1 MAGRPAAQ
9 RGDQRLACVAGYR
22 AELGQQ
28 RHQPGKRH
36 SGFGAVIPV
45 GRVQRLP
52 GRLVISVA
60 QVMQRRLH
68 RPPQAA
74 GALLAV
80 LAKDR
85 EQRHRQQ
92 AHAVFV
98 LRVRLRRA
106 HRAQGRQPC
115 GKQVCVARR
124 PALERG
130 TAAHP
135 PAADL
140 QQARRDRDAPGTV
153 QRPDVGHRA
162 QPRRHVHAD
171 SRARRRHVG
180 PAQHL
185 PGRYRTAARPDPA
198 SQRDGPAHD
207 NAFTCKPR
215 RVAKLNPGNRHVHIG
230 TLLPPGGPGRQRT
243 AASPTELR
251 SVRCRRPVA
260 PARCHGCTRPA
271 SVPTAT
277 GGRAPPPELCLDE
290 IEPGG
295 GVRMSEALA
304 ARVEP
309 A

>member
-1 MAGRPAAQ
+1 MP
-9 RGDQRLACVAGYR
+9 RGQ
-22 AELGQQ
+22 LGQQ
-28 RHQPGKRH
+28 RQQPGKRR

-60 QVMQRRLH
+60 QVMQRRMH

-74 GALLAV
+74 GAMVAV

-92 AHAVFV
+92 AHAVFI

-106 HRAQGRQPC
+106 HCAQGRQPC
-115 GKQVCVARR
+115 GKQVCIARR

-140 QQARRDRDAPGTV
+140 QQARRDREAPGPV

-171 SRARRRHVG
+171 SA
-180 PAQHL
+180 PA
-185 PGRYRTAARPDPA
+185 A
-198 SQRDGPAHD
+198 
-207 NAFTCKPR
+207 
-215 RVAKLNPGNRHVHIG
+215 G
-230 TLLPPGGPGRQRT
+230 TS
-243 AASPTELR
+243 ALR
-251 SVRCRRPVA
+251 STCPAVTGRRPV
-260 PARCHGCTRPA
+260 PIQRA
-271 SVPTAT
+271 SVTARPTTTLSRASRAASRSSSPET
-277 GGRAPPPELCLDE
+277 AMSTLGPYCRPEAVVGNELLCPRLNCGQCAVAGRLQ
-290 IEPGG
+290 
-295 GVRMSEALA
+295 
-304 ARVEP
+304 
-309 A
+309 